1 MAINKPIIDAGP
13 TYTRS
18 RVKTVVGRITSA
30 VPPAA
35 RIYVGENG
43 VITSQAQDPERE
55 GQILFYRDGSSLA
68 VQMYVVVDISGR
80 LTWKYV
86 LPTAQMQNA
95 ANGKPWDPLAGFYDP
110 LVS

>member
-1 MAINKPIIDAGP
+1 MAINKPIIDAGQ

-18 RVKTVVGRITSA
+18 RVKTVVGKITSA
-30 VPPAA
+30 IPPAT
-35 RIYVGENG
+35 RFYVDEDGR
-43 VITSQAQDPERE
+43 VAFQSQDPERE

-68 VQMYVVVDISGR
+68 VQMYVVVSIGGT